1 MYLRDESASTSPT
14 KMAMAA
20 LLPIAP
26 GPPAFPIV
34 GSLPFVGLGKVS
46 SQLGPPLHRRLAQKK
61 SEYGDVMTV
70 WMGREPWLVLQSP
83 EAVHE
88 AFVEKGS
95 DFSGRP
101 MVTSMG
107 ISAGGGEAGFAKA
120 IPDRALGQLR
130 RTAFSQLFS
139 AAQVERAQAEFD
151 AEARLLAEHLLASSD
166 SASLRSSLRRCV
178 QNMVLRFAFSTRVA
192 HPTEEPPPRLSTNP
206 APFGTLLELTDAIW
220 SELTATST
228 FVSDLLGVPADSAI
242 RDRLRNL
249 VSQRNALLVELIE
262 ARRVT
267 HARGGNGARADAPRA
282 DMLDVLLGSGLPPE
296 DVLFTL
302 VDLFVAGVNTVSTT
316 LEWTLLLGAEFPLEQ
331 ARARAAAT
339 RSVGAAVG
347 GGAGSGGAPMTAL
360 SYVDALTTEVLRYK
374 PPLLLPRMAV
384 RDTSVGGFAVPRGQ
398 VVFANHWSLTRS
410 EAHWRDPTS
419 FRPERWRSD
428 DEEAGFGAVRGAS
441 ACKFLPYSIGQRAC
455 PGQRLAQ
462 AELHAATT
470 ALLATVRWR
479 RMAPI
484 DLSEDFGLTLTPA
497 VEQRLRFERVER
509 RVERRGVG
517 AVP

>member
-1 MYLRDESASTSPT
+1 
-14 KMAMAA
+14 
-20 LLPIAP
+20 
-26 GPPAFPIV
+26 
-34 GSLPFVGLGKVS
+34 
-46 SQLGPPLHRRLAQKK
+46 LAQLP
-61 SEYGDVMTV
+61 YGDVMTV

-120 IPDRALGQLR
+120 VPDRALGQLR

-151 AEARLLAEHLLASSD
+151 AEARLLAEHLLVSSD

-192 HPTEEPPPRLSTNP
+192 HPTEEPPSRLSTDT

-228 FVSDLLGVPADSAI
+228 FVSDLLGVPADSAV

-249 VSQRNALLVELIE
+249 VSERNALLVELIE
-262 ARRVT
+262 ARRVA
-267 HARGGNGARADAPRA
+267 HARGGNGARADAPRN
-282 DMLDVLLGSGLPPE
+282 DMLDVLLVSGLPPE

-331 ARARAAAT
+331 ARARAVAT
-339 RSVGAAVG
+339 RSVGG
-347 GGAGSGGAPMTAL
+347 GSGGTPTTAL
-360 SYVDALTTEVLRYK
+360 SYVDALTNEVLRYK

-384 RDTSVGGFAVPRGQ
+384 RDTSVGGFAVPSGH
-398 VVFANHWSLTRS
+398 VVFANHWALTRS
-410 EAHWRDPTS
+410 EAHWRDPTA
-419 FRPERWRSD
+419 FRPERWRSA
-428 DEEAGFGAVRGAS
+428 DEEAGFGAARGAS

-484 DLSEDFGLTLTPA
+484 DLSEDFGLTLAPA

-509 RVERRGVG
+509 RAAPRRLL
-517 AVP
+517 

>member
-1 MYLRDESASTSPT
+1 M
-14 KMAMAA
+14 A
-20 LLPIAP
+20 LLPRARAP
-26 GPPAFPIV
+26 GPPAFPII

-46 SQLGPPLHRRLAQKK
+46 SQLGPPLHRRLAQLP
-61 SEYGDVMTV
+61 YGDVMTV

-120 IPDRALGQLR
+120 VPDRALGQLR

-192 HPTEEPPPRLSTNP
+192 HPTEEPPSRLSTDT

-228 FVSDLLGVPADSAI
+228 FVSDLLGVPADSAV

-249 VSQRNALLVELIE
+249 VSERNALLVELIE
-262 ARRVT
+262 ARRVA
-267 HARGGNGARADAPRA
+267 HARGGNGARADAPRN
-282 DMLDVLLGSGLPPE
+282 DMLDVLLVSGLPPE

-331 ARARAAAT
+331 ARARAVAT
-339 RSVGAAVG
+339 RSVGG
-347 GGAGSGGAPMTAL
+347 GSGGAPTTAL
-360 SYVDALTTEVLRYK
+360 SYVDALTNEVLRYK

-384 RDTSVGGFAVPRGQ
+384 RDTSVGGFAVPSGH
-398 VVFANHWSLTRS
+398 VVFANHWALTRS
-410 EAHWRDPTS
+410 EAHWRDPTA
-419 FRPERWRSD
+419 FRPERWRSA
-428 DEEAGFGAVRGAS
+428 DEEAGFGAARGAS

-497 VEQRLRFERVER
+497 VEQQLRFERVER
-509 RVERRGVG
+509 RAAPRRLL
-517 AVP
+517 